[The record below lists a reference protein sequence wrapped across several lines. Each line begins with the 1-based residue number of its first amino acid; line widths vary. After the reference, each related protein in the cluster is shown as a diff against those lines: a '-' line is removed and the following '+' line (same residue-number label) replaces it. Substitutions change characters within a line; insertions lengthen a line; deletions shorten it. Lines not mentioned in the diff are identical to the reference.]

1 MGIGLTK
8 IKHVKLPVS
17 DPQRS
22 VSWYQSLLD
31 LDLHTEFVEEGIVRG
46 TSLLDRD
53 GGYEIALRDKAVCA
67 GAISEGFDSFALS
80 APSRALLDD
89 VAARCD
95 RLGVIHT
102 GILNVPDMGAGM
114 DITDPDGTVVRIVW
128 TNPDR
133 PPFLD
138 VETDEYGAMQ
148 AYFTPRLT
156 GPQRPMP
163 RPCVDGP
170 LTGR

>member
-17 DPQRS
+17 DLQRS

-31 LDLHTEFVEEGIVRG
+31 LELHTEFVEEGIVRG
-46 TSLLDRD
+46 ASLLERD

-67 GAISEGFDSFALS
+67 GTISQGFDFFALS

-95 RLGVIHT
+95 RLGVIHS
-102 GILNVPDMGAGM
+102 GILDVPGMGAGM
-114 DITDPDGTVVRIVW
+114 DIPDPDGTVVRVVW

-133 PPFLD
+133 PPFLG
-138 VETDEYGAMQ
+138 VESDENGTGQ
-148 AYFTPRLT
+148 AYFTPRLLSA
-156 GPQRPMP
+156 R
-163 RPCVDGP
+163 
-170 LTGR
+170 

>member
-8 IKHVKLPVS
+8 IKHVKVPVS
-17 DPQRS
+17 DLQRS
-22 VSWYQSLLD
+22 VSRYQSLLD
-31 LDLHTEFVEEGIVRG
+31 LELHTEFVEEGIVRG
-46 TSLLDRD
+46 ASLLDRD

-67 GAISEGFDSFALS
+67 GTISEGFDFFALS
-80 APSRALLDD
+80 APSRALQDD

-102 GILNVPDMGAGM
+102 GILHVPDMGAGM

-133 PPFLD
+133 PSFLG
-138 VETDEYGAMQ
+138 VESDEYGAMQ
-148 AYFTPRLT
+148 AYFTRAAD
-156 GPQRPMP
+156 RPAETCATTL
-163 RPCVDGP
+163 R
-170 LTGR
+170 